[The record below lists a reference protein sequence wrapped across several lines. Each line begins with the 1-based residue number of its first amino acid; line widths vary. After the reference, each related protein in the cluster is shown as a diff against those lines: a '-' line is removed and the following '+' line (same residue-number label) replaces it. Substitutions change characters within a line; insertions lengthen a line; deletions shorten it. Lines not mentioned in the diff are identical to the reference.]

1 VGAGRCARVMT
12 VLRDGSSDQTK
23 DQGKGAGPGFPSPL
37 FGIQIVI
44 FTSGIPTVVS
54 NYFVRCI

>member
-12 VLRDGSSDQTK
+12 VLRDGSS